1 MTDFVID
8 AELRET
14 TGKGDARRMR
24 RAGLLPG
31 IIYGGGKTDLPITL
45 NANSIGKLLN
55 EEAFHTSLIEVNVS
69 GKRGENTVL
78 LKDVQWDPIMDT
90 AMHLDFL
97 RVSSSDQVT
106 VEIPVIA
113 MNFEKCPGDVAGGML
128 DVIRHVLEVT
138 CRADSIPE
146 RIEIDCANLNIGDT
160 IHIDDVVLPENAEVQ
175 HEVNFTVLNVTAPK
189 GVAEAEEESEGN
201 EEEAAEA

>member
-189 GVAEAEEESEGN
+189 GVAEAEDGEEN